1 MTSGPQGPFD
11 RRLLEQSAFGL
22 TSFKSAL
29 PADAVLSLAR
39 EVVTRLAGRA
49 RELEARDLA
58 APSRAEIDAL
68 CAALTSTDPEAGA
81 RFIAGIR
88 REGAALD
95 VIYLAYLASA
105 ARRLGEWWDEDRVPS
120 ALVTIASSRIYA
132 IMRGLRHVLD
142 PPLDPPPGGAVRAA
156 VFAAVP
162 GETHTLGVTMAADL
176 FRREGW
182 EVELLV
188 GLGHDELIARFAA
201 SPAPVLGLSASGARS
216 LVALAKLLLAIRI
229 ACPRARVMVCGQ
241 IVADAADLVAHLH
254 PEAMANDVPSALAG
268 MQALLEPAP
277 RPS

>member
-49 RELEARDLA
+49 RELEARDIA

-68 CAALTSTDPEAGA
+68 CAALTSTDSEAGA

-142 PPLDPPPGGAVRAA
+142 LPLDRRRAGRSAPRSSPPCRAR
-156 VFAAVP
+156 P
-162 GETHTLGVTMAADL
+162 I
-176 FRREGW
+176 RW
-182 EVELLV
+182 
-188 GLGHDELIARFAA
+188 A
-201 SPAPVLGLSASGARS
+201 SPWPPTCSAARAGRS
-216 LVALAKLLLAIRI
+216 SCWSVW
-229 ACPRARVMVCGQ
+229 
-241 IVADAADLVAHLH
+241 
-254 PEAMANDVPSALAG
+254 AMTS
-268 MQALLEPAP
+268 
-277 RPS
+277 